1 VNTVIVPSLSA
12 TAFFTS
18 STPFLGR
25 LGTRVASPM
34 LTIADDGARPSL
46 VASRRITG
54 EGLPTGRTVMIR
66 DGVLS
71 GCLSSWYQT
80 ERLLRDADLST
91 KLGATGEIARDAL
104 VPRNA
109 FRGGRGFDQRPGVA
123 ASNVL
128 IESRATMPF
137 DALLRR
143 VKHGLYIGRIWYS
156 YPINGLRA
164 GDFTSTVVG
173 DSYIIR
179 DGRLAAPIRAN
190 VIRIDDNIRTI
201 LDGIIGVSDDTRAT
215 IVWAADEVVYTPEIA
230 VAGVCV
236 TEIGHGSTARTGR
249 TTT

>member
-1 VNTVIVPSLSA
+1 
-12 TAFFTS
+12 
-18 STPFLGR
+18 
-25 LGTRVASPM
+25 
-34 LTIADDGARPSL
+34 
-46 VASRRITG
+46 
-54 EGLPTGRTVMIR
+54 
-66 DGVLS
+66 
-71 GCLSSWYQT
+71 
-80 ERLLRDADLST
+80 
-91 KLGATGEIARDAL
+91 
-104 VPRNA
+104 
-109 FRGGRGFDQRPGVA
+109 
-123 ASNVL
+123 
-128 IESRATMPF
+128 
-137 DALLRR
+137 